1 MVLVAPQARA
11 VILLVYRFEDSMD
24 AHSSTQTLRQ
34 AGWVVLLLAFTSG
47 FIIMSVELLGGRI
60 LAPYFGSSIY
70 VWGSIISIFMVAL
83 SVGYLIGG
91 RLSVL
96 SPNLGRYGLFFL
108 LAALGLLPIV
118 FFANQAMDAVFAAID
133 DPRYGSLLASTLLF
147 FIPTAILG
155 MIAPYSVRLMV
166 NDTDHSGQVAGGL
179 YFVSTLGS
187 ALGTLLTSF
196 YLVLWF
202 DMNTILLAMITVL
215 LLAGVL
221 AIVLNRGRL

>member
-1 MVLVAPQARA
+1 
-11 VILLVYRFEDSMD
+11 
-24 AHSSTQTLRQ
+24 
-34 AGWVVLLLAFTSG
+34 
-47 FIIMSVELLGGRI
+47 
-60 LAPYFGSSIY
+60 
-70 VWGSIISIFMVAL
+70 
-83 SVGYLIGG
+83 
-91 RLSVL
+91 
-96 SPNLGRYGLFFL
+96 
-108 LAALGLLPIV
+108 
-118 FFANQAMDAVFAAID
+118 
-133 DPRYGSLLASTLLF
+133 
-147 FIPTAILG
+147 

>member
-1 MVLVAPQARA
+1 
-11 VILLVYRFEDSMD
+11 MD
-24 AHSSTQTLRQ
+24 AHSSTQSLRQ

-118 FFANQAMDAVFAAID
+118 FFANQAMDAVFATID

-166 NDTDHSGQVAGGL
+166 NNTDHSGQVAGGL

>member
-1 MVLVAPQARA
+1 
-11 VILLVYRFEDSMD
+11 MD
-24 AHSSTQTLRQ
+24 AHSSTQSLRQ

-221 AIVLNRGRL
+221 AIMLNRGRL